1 MNALFAG
8 LALLLGLQDE
18 AALRDAFAKEFKD
31 KKPEK
36 RIEAVKKLSAVTEE
50 KSVALLVT
58 ALKDPSVEVKKAAC
72 ESLAGAT
79 DGAGAAAKPLA
90 AVLVDKKNEPAL
102 RLAAAKALAK
112 ETVKADAIDAMIQA
126 ITIEESE
133 KQLYAFGA
141 DCTKVLNETAGQDF
155 GLTKETPAKWKSW
168 WKDNQPKILKED
180 QEKIAAYKKSA
191 KGK

>member
-1 MNALFAG
+1 MKTMLAAV
-8 LALLLGLQDE
+8 ALLVAQDE
-18 AALRDAFAKEFKD
+18 AVLRDAFAKEFKD

-36 RIEAVKKLSAVTEE
+36 RVEAVKKLDAVTEE
-50 KSVALLVT
+50 KSVALLVGT
-58 ALKDPSVEVKKAAC
+58 LKDPAVEVKKAAC

-79 DGAGAAAKPLA
+79 DGTGAAIKPLA
-90 AVLVDKKNEPAL
+90 AILVDKKADTAL

-112 ETVKADAIDAMIQA
+112 AQYKAEAIDALIQA
-126 ITIEESE
+126 ITIDESE

-141 DCTKVLNETAGQDF
+141 DCTKVLNEAAGQDF

-168 WKDNQPKILKED
+168 WKDNQPKVAKED
-180 QEKIAAYKKSA
+180 AEKLAAYKKSA